1 MLLPRILTAL
11 VLLAALLP
19 ALITGN
25 AMPFLAITLIMIAA
39 AGWEWGRLNGLT
51 LVPALG
57 IGGVVFLAC
66 VMLWDTGWVGQ
77 VPAWLWWLTTG
88 CWVLGGALAL
98 KAGPQGW
105 PRLSKSLR
113 LLLGTFILVVA
124 WLALASAKLRGL
136 DFILSALCVV
146 WMADIAAYA
155 AGRLFGRRKLAPAIS
170 PGKSWEGVMGG
181 MVGVL
186 LLAVVW
192 LNVEVAIFGQ
202 STSVFAVLWGR
213 LGSLGL
219 LVSLIFLCMLSV
231 MGDLVESLVK
241 RAVGAKDSSA
251 LLPGHGGVLDRVDAL
266 LPVLPAVMALAS
278 LAAAS

>member
-105 PRLSKSLR
+105 PCLSKSLR

-213 LGSLGL
+213 LGSLGF
-219 LVSLIFLCMLSV
+219 LVALVFLCMLSV

>member
-57 IGGVVFLAC
+57 IGGLVFLAC
-66 VMLWDTGWVGQ
+66 VMLWDTGWVGH

-105 PRLSKSLR
+105 PRLSKALR

-146 WMADIAAYA
+146 WMADVAAYA

-181 MVGVL
+181 MAGVL
-186 LLAVVW
+186 LLALVW
-192 LNVEVAIFGQ
+192 LNVEAAIFGQ
-202 STSVFAVLWGR
+202 TTSVFAVLWGR
-213 LGSLGL
+213 LGTVGF

>member
-77 VPAWLWWLTTG
+77 VPAWLWWLSTG

-213 LGSLGL
+213 LGSLGF
-219 LVSLIFLCMLSV
+219 LVSLVFLCMLSV

>member
-57 IGGVVFLAC
+57 IGAVVFLAC
-66 VMLWDTGWVGQ
+66 VMLWDTGWVGH

-105 PRLSKSLR
+105 PRLSKALR

-181 MVGVL
+181 VAGVL
-186 LLAVVW
+186 VLALVW
-192 LNVEVAIFGQ
+192 LNVEATIFGQ
-202 STSVFAVLWGR
+202 STSVFAVLLGR
-213 LGSLGL
+213 LGTVGF
-219 LVSLIFLCMLSV
+219 LVSLFFLCMLSV

-278 LAAAS
+278 LAAVS

>member
-57 IGGVVFLAC
+57 IGGLVFLAC
-66 VMLWDTGWVGQ
+66 VMLWDTGWVGH

-105 PRLSKSLR
+105 PRLSKALR

-181 MVGVL
+181 VAGVL
-186 LLAVVW
+186 VLALVW
-192 LNVEVAIFGQ
+192 LNVEATIFGQ

-213 LGSLGL
+213 LGTVGF
-219 LVSLIFLCMLSV
+219 LVSLFFLCMLSV

-278 LAAAS
+278 LAAVS

>member
-213 LGSLGL
+213 LGSLGF
-219 LVSLIFLCMLSV
+219 LVSLVFLCMLSV

>member
-57 IGGVVFLAC
+57 IGAVVFLAC
-66 VMLWDTGWVGQ
+66 VMLWDTGWVGH

-105 PRLSKSLR
+105 PRLSQALR

-136 DFILSALCVV
+136 DFILSALCLV

-170 PGKSWEGVMGG
+170 PGKSWEGVIGG
-181 MVGVL
+181 VAGVM
-186 LLAVVW
+186 LLALVW
-192 LNVEVAIFGQ
+192 LNVEVAVFGD
-202 STSVFAVLWGR
+202 STSVFALLWSR
-213 LGSLGL
+213 LGPIGL
-219 LVSLIFLCMLSV
+219 LVSLAFLCMLSV

>member
-66 VMLWDTGWVGQ
+66 VMLWDTGWVGH

-105 PRLSKSLR
+105 PRLSQALR

-181 MVGVL
+181 VAGVL
-186 LLAVVW
+186 VLAWGW
-192 LNVEVAIFGQ
+192 LHVEAAIFGQ
-202 STSVFAVLWGR
+202 TTSVFAVLWGR
-213 LGSLGL
+213 LGTVGF

>member
-77 VPAWLWWLTTG
+77 VPAWLWWLSTG

-213 LGSLGL
+213 LGSLGF
-219 LVSLIFLCMLSV
+219 LVALVFLCMLSV

-278 LAAAS
+278 LAVAS

>member
-1 MLLPRILTAL
+1 
-11 VLLAALLP
+11 
-19 ALITGN
+19 
-25 AMPFLAITLIMIAA
+25 
-39 AGWEWGRLNGLT
+39 
-51 LVPALG
+51 
-57 IGGVVFLAC
+57 
-66 VMLWDTGWVGQ
+66 VMLWDLGWVGK

-155 AGRLFGRRKLAPAIS
+155 VGRLFGRRKLAPAIS

-181 MVGVL
+181 IVGVL

-213 LGSLGL
+213 LGSLGF
-219 LVSLIFLCMLSV
+219 LVSLVFLCMLSV

-278 LAAAS
+278 LAATS

>member
-77 VPAWLWWLTTG
+77 VPAWLWWLSTG

-192 LNVEVAIFGQ
+192 LNVEAAIFGQ

-219 LVSLIFLCMLSV
+219 LVSLVFLCMLSV
-231 MGDLVESLVK
+231 MGDLVESLIK